1 MCFNS
6 TGVGAQ
12 ELNYG
17 GAKDEEEQDEGEAD
31 DATATGNAAETS
43 ETPGAGVVA
52 TSSMFSVLLAGV
64 IVAGM
69 MI

>member
-17 GAKDEEEQDEGEAD
+17 GADDEDEDEKE
-31 DATATGNAAETS
+31 DATGTGSAAEAS
-43 ETPGAGVVA
+43 ETPDAGVVV

-64 IVAGM
+64 VVAGM